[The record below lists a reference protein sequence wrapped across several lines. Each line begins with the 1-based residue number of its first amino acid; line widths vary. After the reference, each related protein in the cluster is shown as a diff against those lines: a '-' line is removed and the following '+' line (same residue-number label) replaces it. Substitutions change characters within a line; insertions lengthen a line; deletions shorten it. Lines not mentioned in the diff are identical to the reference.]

1 MTLRARKTKEVCKKF
16 KVLEEKF
23 HSEKSVFFNLPRA
36 SLNDLEKRTTHYQDY
51 YNKTQECLNL
61 NKSSLRLQASWDIR
75 PRPRRSRPR
84 TMDRPFDPWSAY
96 VGVYSEFK
104 PLKQAKYDFPF
115 YPYGLSLNAYWKTGT
130 QLLQH
135 ALAHALLLDLDY
147 TIKTYKKSINI
158 YSPRPRFIKKCRQKW
173 VSRLLLR
180 QTICRTSNSNIMNL
194 QKFNDYHLQKVCSWN
209 WPGTFMGRS

>member
-36 SLNDLEKRTTHYQDY
+36 SLNDFDKRTTHYQEY
-51 YNKTQECLNL
+51 YNKTQEGLEIMNFYLPPSQNVLFQFDLGKGVRAAMLNPTWCTLAYFL
-61 NKSSLRLQASWDIR
+61 NSS
-75 PRPRRSRPR
+75 PC
-84 TMDRPFDPWSAY
+84 
-96 VGVYSEFK
+96 
-104 PLKQAKYDFPF
+104 KQAKYDFPF

-158 YSPRPRFIKKCRQKW
+158 YSPRPRFIKKCR
-173 VSRLLLR
+173 R
-180 QTICRTSNSNIMNL
+180 N
-194 QKFNDYHLQKVCSWN
+194 
-209 WPGTFMGRS
+209 